1 MESTGKAEYD
11 RLMSE
16 LRAGMAS
23 PERESGSR
31 TFSASPAVNAACA
44 LVLAA
49 FVLGLAAVLAPR
61 EHAGYWGA
69 LGHCL
74 EFIAGGCIFFA
85 LGAYGKW
92 RRAAVARNQAR
103 QRR

>member
-44 LVLAA
+44 LALAA
-49 FVLGLAAVLAPR
+49 FVLGLAAVLAPG
-61 EHAGYWGA
+61 EHATYWA
-69 LGHCL
+69 SLWHCC
-74 EFIAGGCIFFA
+74 EFITGIGLCA
-85 LGAYGKW
+85 LFGVYCKW
-92 RRAAVARNQAR
+92 RSAAVARNQAR

>member
-1 MESTGKAEYD
+1 MESTTQAEHD
-11 RLMSE
+11 RLMAE
-16 LRAGMAS
+16 LRKGMA
-23 PERESGSR
+23 PPQRETGR

-61 EHAGYWGA
+61 EHAGYRGA

-74 EFIAGGCIFFA
+74 EFIAGGGIFFA
-85 LGAYGKW
+85 LGAYGNW